1 MAERTAKYSDLQS
14 NVQHLIG
21 TDTLLTTE
29 QNAINSFFRAWIR
42 KGWNRAN
49 WPDICRVE
57 QRTPVSDVVEYEQ
70 TAQEA
75 IGEFLNI
82 YSADPYANKFPYE
95 VPYLLNHQGAVL
107 LNTTSLTSVY
117 VLYRQRIPDYSAYD
131 GSSDSQTFPY
141 RFFNYCVYG
150 CYSDWL
156 ASEGQHEKS
165 RMVRGQAE
173 EAMQDELDILERQQ
187 RQQTATIFST
197 HNSAQQ
203 R

>member
-29 QNAINSFFRAWIR
+29 INAINSFFRAWVR

-70 TAQEA
+70 TAQE
-75 IGEFLNI
+75 
-82 YSADPYANKFPYE
+82 ANKFPYE

-165 RMVRGQAE
+165 RMVKGQAE

>member
-1 MAERTAKYSDLQS
+1 MAERTAKYNDLLS

-21 TDTLLTTE
+21 ADTLLATE
-29 QNAINSFFRAWIR
+29 KSAINSFFKAWIR

-49 WPDICRVE
+49 WPDICRTE
-57 QRTPVSDVVEYEQ
+57 QRTPASNVIAYEQ
-70 TAQEA
+70 TDKEA

-95 VPYLLNHQGAVL
+95 VTFLVNHEGAVL
-107 LNTTSLTSVY
+107 LNTTNLATVF
-117 VLYRQRIPDYSAYD
+117 VLYRQRIPDYSSYD
-131 GSSDSQTFPY
+131 GSDSTHTFPY

-156 ASEGQHEKS
+156 ASEGQHEKN
-165 RMVRGQAE
+165 RLVRTQAE
-173 EAMQDELDILERQQ
+173 EAMLDELDILERQQ
-187 RQQTATIFST
+187 RQQTATIFTT
-197 HNSAQQ
+197 HTSSQW

>member
-1 MAERTAKYSDLQS
+1 MAERTSKYSDFQS

-21 TDTLLTTE
+21 TDTLLATE
-29 QNAINSFFRAWIR
+29 KSAINSYFRSWIR

-49 WPDICRVE
+49 WPDVCRVE
-57 QRTPVSDVVEYEQ
+57 ERTPSSSVIEYEQ
-70 TAQEA
+70 SGQED

-82 YSADPYANKFPYE
+82 FSADPYANRFPYE
-95 VPYLLNHQGAVL
+95 VPYILDHRGAVL
-107 LNTTSLTSVY
+107 LNASSLSTVY
-117 VLYRQRIPDYSAYD
+117 VLYRQRVPDYSAYD
-131 GSSDSQTFPY
+131 GTSDTQTFPY
-141 RFFNYCVYG
+141 KFFNYVVYG
-150 CYSDWL
+150 AYSDWL

-165 RMVRGQAE
+165 RLVRTQAE
-173 EAMQDELDILERQQ
+173 DAMLDEMDILERQQ